1 MSFERLGT
9 ALLFLSIA
17 VAACFSPAQNDTW
30 WHLRAGEDIWTH
42 HAVDLRDHYSHTAD
56 GAYWPNHEWLSQTL
70 IFAGYRLGGLP
81 LLTALVAALV
91 VGAWW
96 VVWQLTP
103 GAGVLRL
110 ALFAFATIPS
120 SIAWSLRPQVLTLFM
135 IALTGL
141 VLVRRWHLLLPPLF
155 LIWANLHAGVMLG
168 FAVLGGAL
176 LAAAVDERR
185 WPVRLGVIVGC
196 CVAATMLTPLG
207 PSLWTEVPATL
218 ARTRPYGIME
228 WQAPG
233 LLEPLFAPFWFL
245 AAALVTS
252 ILAVRPWR
260 EPQTHAGTMI
270 GAALAM
276 LPLALS
282 SGRNVPPF
290 MLLAV
295 PAIAVLWS
303 SRAPADR
310 RTPTRREHPLLNTA
324 ILGFFGVVGVA
335 TVGYTWISQ
344 SPRLGW
350 HPLPPQAIT
359 ALEACPEPL
368 YNRYDEGGYLI
379 WFLPK
384 RKVFLD
390 SRQDPYPS
398 TLVQAQIQAEASGNY
413 EELFDQYAI
422 RCAFVATDTPIAR
435 RLAADGWNETYKGP
449 AWSVLTRDAFRRVTH
464 KDD

>member
-30 WHLRAGEDIWTH
+30 WHLRAGQDIWTH
-42 HAVDLRDHYSHTAD
+42 YAVDLRDHYSHTAD

-70 IFAGYRLGGLP
+70 LFAIYRVGGLP
-81 LLTALVAALV
+81 MLTALVASLV

-96 VVWQLTP
+96 IVWRLTP
-103 GAGVLRL
+103 GQGIPRL
-110 ALFAFATIPS
+110 ALLAFAVIPS

-141 VLVRRWHLLLPPLF
+141 ILVRRWHLLLPPLF
-155 LIWANLHAGVMLG
+155 LLWANLHAGVMLG
-168 FAVLGGAL
+168 FAVLAGATL
-176 LAAAVDERR
+176 VEAIDTRK
-185 WPVRLGVIVGC
+185 WPKRLCVIVGA

-207 PSLWTEVPATL
+207 PSVWTEVPATL

-228 WQAPG
+228 WRAPG
-233 LLEPLFAPFWFL
+233 LLEPVFAPFWFL
-245 AAALVTS
+245 AATLVTL
-252 ILAVRPWR
+252 IVTVKPWR
-260 EPQTHAGTMI
+260 EGLTQSGAVI

-295 PAIAVLWS
+295 PAVAVLWT
-303 SRAPADR
+303 SRIPVDQPA
-310 RTPTRREHPLLNTA
+310 TRLREHPVLNTA
-324 ILGFFGVVGVA
+324 ILGAFGVIGVV
-335 TVGYTWISQ
+335 TVGYTWSAQ

-350 HPLPPQAIT
+350 QPLPQRAIA
-359 ALEACPEPL
+359 ALAACPERL

-379 WFLPK
+379 WFLPE

-398 TLVQAQIQAEASGNY
+398 TLVHAQIQAETSGNY
-413 EELFDQYAI
+413 EELFRQYAI
-422 RCAFVATDTPIAR
+422 RCAFVATDSPIAR
-435 RLAADGWNETYKGP
+435 RLAADGWNQSYSGP
-449 AWSVLTRDAFRRVTH
+449 AWSVLTRDAAPSETR
-464 KDD
+464 